1 MTGLE
6 EGNFYQFRAFAAN
19 IIGLGD
25 PSEPSELFLCER
37 WTMPEAGKIMH
48 SYEWELY
55 KGFYMEGGFIHI
67 QMPLTVL
74 VVSEFP
80 ILTNLL

>member
-6 EGNFYQFRAFAAN
+6 EGNFYQFRAVAAN

-37 WTMPEAGKIMH
+37 WTMPEAGKILH

-55 KGFYMEGGFIHI
+55 KVFCLFFIHI

-74 VVSEFP
+74 VVSE
-80 ILTNLL
+80 ILTTLL